1 MAARLLAWCGWASAD
16 AVAEP
21 HFPPESTLHPE
32 LDALSSRLRRLSST
46 VVSDVLDR
54 AGFPHQS
61 LSAAI
66 RPLATGM
73 KFAGAAACFSGV
85 TVYGESSGAKTLSPF
100 EIDRAGAEGVVIV
113 IAMNGHTMSAAI
125 GGLMCLALQRRGCA
139 GVVVDGGARDV
150 GEIIDLGLPVFC
162 RYATPLISAGRW
174 ALTGARAPIRV
185 TGQASETVEI
195 APDDLIIGDADG
207 AVVIPQALVEEITPL
222 SVEQERLEAWIMTEI
237 ERGVA
242 LPGLYPANAETKARY
257 EAFKRGQ

>member
-1 MAARLLAWCGWASAD
+1 MARCSSTGVSPLNAQLASLAAS
-16 AVAEP
+16 
-21 HFPPESTLHPE
+21 
-32 LDALSSRLRRLSST
+32 LRRLSST

-66 RPLATGM
+66 RPLAPGM
-73 KFAGAAACFSGV
+73 KFAGVAACFSGV
-85 TVYGESSGAKTLSPF
+85 TVYGESSGAKALSAF
-100 EIDRAGAEGVVIV
+100 EVDRAGAEGVVIV

-150 GEIIDLGLPVFC
+150 GEIIDLALPVFC

-185 TGQASETVEI
+185 AGQASDTVEI

-207 AVVIPQALVEEITPL
+207 VVVVPQAIAPDIVSWAEK
-222 SVEQERLEAWIMTEI
+222 VAEI
-237 ERGVA
+237 EEAIAARLREG
-242 LPGLYPANAETKARY
+242 ETR
-257 EAFKRGQ
+257 EAMFSAHPRFAHIRRLRE